1 MNLKAQI
8 EAILFLTDKPIK
20 TLAIARLLNLDVQV
34 VRQALLE
41 LIQDYEARNGA
52 LEIADDNGYVLQVKD
67 DYSAIVEQFLPVEMS
82 VALIRTLSA
91 IAIKQP
97 VMQSEIIKIRGAGA
111 YEHIKELLEKELV
124 AKEET
129 GRSPILTTT
138 KRFQEYFRLTK
149 DATSLRQSV
158 KKMEKAAK
166 AAEEGGQT
174 GIDIGEAIGIVPISA
189 TEQLS
194 LPVTGEA
201 GLPEE
206 TNDLAA
212 ELTGSGEKSA
222 AWEEEAVIATEEI
235 DLVSE
240 AVPFNKSFAAQE
252 EESEESSELPPVAS
266 EKFEQQTFEPPTE
279 PSFEP
284 GQAFDASGNAEV
296 FID

>member
-20 TLAIARLLNLDVQV
+20 ALAIARLLNLDVQI

-41 LIQDYEARNGA
+41 LIRDYEERNGA

-67 DYSAIVEQFLPVEMS
+67 DFSAIVEQFLPVEMS

-124 AKEET
+124 SKEET
-129 GRSPILTTT
+129 GRSPVLTTT

-149 DATSLRQSV
+149 DATTLRQSV

-174 GIDIGEAIGIVPISA
+174 GIDIGDTIGIVPVGSSD
-189 TEQLS
+189 EQLS
-194 LPVTGEA
+194 LPVIGESVFA
-201 GLPEE
+201 DE
-206 TNDLAA
+206 
-212 ELTGSGEKSA
+212 
-222 AWEEEAVIATEEI
+222 
-235 DLVSE
+235 
-240 AVPFNKSFAAQE
+240 SFADESPTEPTQVAESYE
-252 EESEESSELPPVAS
+252 E
-266 EKFEQQTFEPPTE
+266 QTFAPPAEPAVDETVDVGTNESVSE

-284 GQAFDASGNAEV
+284 GQAFDAASNAEV
-296 FID
+296 FTD

>member
-20 TLAIARLLNLDVQV
+20 ALAIARLLNLDVQI

-41 LIQDYEARNGA
+41 LIRDYEERNGA

-67 DYSAIVEQFLPVEMS
+67 DFSAIVEQFLPVEMS

-149 DATSLRQSV
+149 DATTLRQSV

-166 AAEEGGQT
+166 AAEEAGQA
-174 GIDIGEAIGIVPISA
+174 GIDIGETIGIVPIGSA
-189 TEQLS
+189 SEQLS
-194 LPVTGEA
+194 LPVTY
-201 GLPEE
+201 LPETDTAFADE
-206 TNDLAA
+206 GFAEPASVAEQYEEQTFAPPVEPVAAESVVSDHTTDSADDVPDETPESNSNRFKVTND
-212 ELTGSGEKSA
+212 
-222 AWEEEAVIATEEI
+222 
-235 DLVSE
+235 SE
-240 AVPFNKSFAAQE
+240 V
-252 EESEESSELPPVAS
+252 
-266 EKFEQQTFEPPTE
+266 EPN
-279 PSFEP
+279 FEP
-284 GQAFDASGNAEV
+284 GQAFDAASNAEV
-296 FID
+296 FKD